1 MDPFSAADLERAES
15 VVRAV
20 ARETPV
26 VPARWLSDQVGAE
39 VFLKCENLQRSGSFK
54 VRGAYLRM
62 SGLSEEE
69 RARGVVAASAGNHAQ
84 GVAVAARALGLQATV
99 FMPSGAALPKVAAT
113 REYGAQV
120 ELVGSAVEDA
130 IAAAREFADRTG
142 AALIHPF
149 DHPDIVAGQA
159 GVGMEILRQVPDVRT
174 VLVPTGGGGLL
185 AGVASA
191 VQAMGSRATV
201 LGVQADGA
209 AAYPP
214 SLAAGHPLR
223 LPQMATMADGIAVAE
238 PGAVPLGIVAELGVE
253 VRTVSEDSLARALVL
268 LLERSK
274 QVVEPAGAPGVA
286 SLLQDGALPG
296 PIVAVLSPAGTST
309 RSCCSGYCAT
319 AWRRRVATS
328 RSRSAWQTVPA
339 RWPICWACWPTAAST
354 CCRSTT
360 SGTTPAWRWGTSK
373 CWRRSRPAVRSTGRR
388 RSTGCVRPATRWSLP
403 GIRSAGPV
411 SETQPCGSWRCPT
424 G

>member
-296 PIVAVLSPAGTST
+296 PIVAVLSGGNIDPLLLQRLLRYGL
-309 RSCCSGYCAT
+309 
-319 AWRRRVATS
+319 
-328 RSRSAWQTVPA
+328 
-339 RWPICWACWPTAAST
+339 AASGRYLSVT
-354 CCRSTT
+354 VRLADRPGALADLLGLLADCGVNVLQVDHLWNDPGLALGHVEVLAQVETRGPEHRAEALDRLRAAGYEVVVAGNPVG
-360 SGTTPAWRWGTSK
+360 GTG
-373 CWRRSRPAVRSTGRR
+373 
-388 RSTGCVRPATRWSLP
+388 
-403 GIRSAGPV
+403 
-411 SETQPCGSWRCPT
+411 
-424 G
+424 